1 MYDIIVC
8 TSTKCKYKDTCVK
21 RLDINP
27 DDELQT
33 YYNFESICNESNY
46 YKNYTPINELQL

>member
-8 TSTKCKYKDTCVK
+8 TSTKCKHKDTCAK
-21 RLDINP
+21 KLDIDP

-33 YYNFESICNESNY
+33 YYNFENMCNESNC

>member
-8 TSTKCKYKDTCVK
+8 TSIKCKYKDTCVK
-21 RLDINP
+21 RLDIDP

-33 YYNFESICNESNY
+33 YYNFESICNESNC
-46 YKNYTPINELQL
+46 YKNYISINES

>member
-21 RLDINP
+21 QLDIDP

-33 YYNFESICNESNY
+33 YYNFESICNESNC
-46 YKNYTPINELQL
+46 YKNYISINES

>member
-1 MYDIIVC
+1 MHDIIVC

-33 YYNFESICNESNY
+33 YYNFENMCNESNC
-46 YKNYTPINELQL
+46 YKNYISVNESQI